1 AVKRLP
7 GAAGEAVA
15 ASRRLERQAA
25 RPVCGRESASR
36 PTQAGKCLF
45 VWQSGVASP
54 INSLVVLPTHPD
66 HFLVACDTRLHLL
79 HHRGD
84 RLGVV
89 WSAKTAAMDV
99 KVRLVLHHP
108 ESSKI
113 LTAVTNITQSYESSM
128 TNLMR
133 IPPQRSSYRLQM
145 YTYGFDRG
153 PDLENSSMGLIS
165 MAVRVLSPQSVVLT
179 SRFVISSSVETAG
192 TKLSIHSVERNS
204 FGQCLFSTMV
214 TPKHMG
220 VVSLDLSACQRFLL
234 LASSGKQ
241 FLFHMESYHSCLK
254 VFQVEESKSSLSL
267 ELRCEMRGVYSANG
281 ARWMPRQSGRVGGVC
296 VGTQQG
302 GVVWW
307 GGREGGDRLKRGGGE
322 GGG

>member
-1 AVKRLP
+1 MPSNVFLELQGRQWRQVEGWNVKRL
-7 GAAGEAVA
+7 GQFAEERALLGLRKSWCCRSVVKNKQSTLALA
-15 ASRRLERQAA
+15 FSCDGSLLASSHLTHEILVYKTRSCISLLRIL
-25 RPVCGRESASR
+25 SAHPATNRSPWCLTFHPSR
-36 PTQAGKCLF
+36 PHHLLSGCLGGSVLLWDVQAGKCLF

-214 TPKHMG
+214 TPKH
-220 VVSLDLSACQRFLL
+220 SK
-234 LASSGKQ
+234 AST
-241 FLFHMESYHSCLK
+241 C
-254 VFQVEESKSSLSL
+254 
-267 ELRCEMRGVYSANG
+267 VY
-281 ARWMPRQSGRVGGVC
+281 
-296 VGTQQG
+296 
-302 GVVWW
+302 
-307 GGREGGDRLKRGGGE
+307 D
-322 GGG
+322 